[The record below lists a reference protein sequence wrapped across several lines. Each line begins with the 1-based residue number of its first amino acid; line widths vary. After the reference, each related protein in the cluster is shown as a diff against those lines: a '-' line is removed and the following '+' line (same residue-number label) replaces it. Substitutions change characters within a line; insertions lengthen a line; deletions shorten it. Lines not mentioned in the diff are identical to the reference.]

1 MPWVQLHIQS
11 DREHAELLEELLLEA
26 GAEAVSM
33 EDSEDTPL
41 YEPERGTTPLWDS
54 TTVTGLFQGDADLAT
69 RGNLGEHELVDVVR
83 AELVAAGVV
92 IVVARRIEDEVAVA
106 AAEVGDVDS
115 DVGRLVKVV
124 DDSERFVAVV
134 NTAGNA

>member
-11 DREHAELLEELLLEA
+11 DREHAELLEEFLLEA

-54 TTVTGLFQGDADLAT
+54 TRVTGPVPGRSGSGERTQPGE
-69 RGNLGEHELVDVVR
+69 RGL
-83 AELVAAGVV
+83 
-92 IVVARRIEDEVAVA
+92 ARRYPDTPRAHRDRA
-106 AAEVGDVDS
+106 A
-115 DVGRLVKVV
+115 
-124 DDSERFVAVV
+124 
-134 NTAGNA
+134 